1 MLSDDFYRYIQEPS
15 RLADA
20 SLEEISDVVDKYP
33 YFHAANILLLKK
45 LSIDKSPDFLS
56 KLQQLSSVLP
66 DRKKLFVLIE
76 DLVSEL
82 SISEGDETTADDNN
96 SFTLIDAFLQ
106 NSGIQEESESSLVNT
121 LIGSS
126 VASSDYFNWSSSSS
140 SETEKPEESDSVQPE
155 QNVQL
160 KHQNLID
167 SFIEGGERRLIA
179 PKSLKNNKS
188 EEKTDN
194 TELPLSKQ
202 PENSYFTETL
212 ARIYVKQKRYDK
224 ALQIIKNLSLK
235 YPEKNV
241 YFADQIRFL
250 EKLIINTKK

>member
-1 MLSDDFYRYIQEPS
+1 MLSDDFYRYMQEPS
-15 RLADA
+15 CLADA
-20 SLEEISDVVDKYP
+20 SLEELSAVVEKYP
-33 YFHAANILLLKK
+33 YFHAAGILLLKK
-45 LSIDKSPDFLS
+45 LSIDKSPDFPC

-76 DLVSEL
+76 DLVGEL
-82 SISEGDETTADDNN
+82 SISEGNGTTSDDNDT
-96 SFTLIDAFLQ
+96 FTLIDAFLQ
-106 NSGIQEESESSLVNT
+106 DSGIHEESESSLVNT

-126 VASSDYFNWSSSSS
+126 VASSDYFNWSLSSSP
-140 SETEKPEESDSVQPE
+140 ETGETEESDYVHPE

-167 SFIEGGERRLIA
+167 SFIEGGEHRLIA
-179 PKSLKNNKS
+179 PKSLKNNKP

-194 TELPLSKQ
+194 PELPLPKQ

>member
-1 MLSDDFYRYIQEPS
+1 MLSDDFYRYMQEPS
-15 RLADA
+15 RLADV
-20 SLEEISDVVDKYP
+20 SLEEISAVVEKYP

-45 LSIDKSPDFLS
+45 LSMDKSPDFLN
-56 KLQQLSSVLP
+56 KLQELSSVMP

-76 DLVSEL
+76 DLVGEL
-82 SISEGDETTADDNN
+82 SISDEKESTTAENDT
-96 SFTLIDAFLQ
+96 FTLIDAFLQ
-106 NSGIQEESESSLVNT
+106 NSGIQEEGESSLVNT

-126 VASSDYFNWSSSSS
+126 VASSDYFNWSSSSR
-140 SETEKPEESDSVQPE
+140 ETGNSGSSDSTQPE

-167 SFIEGGERRLIA
+167 SFIEGGERRLIT
-179 PKSLKNNKS
+179 PKSLKSNKS
-188 EEKTDN
+188 DDKTDN
-194 TELPLSKQ
+194 AELPSPKL